1 MYKIAACMCICLFAA
16 CGGGGG
22 GGGGGSP
29 TPSQYVNST
38 VSSVTLSGQVDLNG
52 ATLESPA
59 TAPTVEVNGVSATV
73 TTTADP
79 DVFDWTVTV
88 STTSKYDD
96 YRVEYFANGNL
107 IGAVDYAIDP

>member
-1 MYKIAACMCICLFAA
+1 MNKLAACICVVLVTA

-29 TPSQYVNST
+29 TPSKYVSSA

-52 ATLESPA
+52 ATLETPA

-79 DVFDWTVTV
+79 EVFNWTATV

-107 IGAVDYAIDP
+107 IGAVDYAVDP